1 MGKSEAEMS
10 SKSDKISSS
19 AEEQTNIHLLYPDW
33 ASIQAYYGSGVPLL
47 APHFNS
53 AVPGSH
59 FPYPYV
65 WAPSQSYSPSDTLVS
80 QPLIPPYGVPYTAIY
95 SHGGV
100 HAHPAVPLVATPL
113 SKKVPSRSSVDMDQ
127 GVRKKFKRL
136 DGLAVPVGN
145 VSTEGDAG
153 GSVYE
158 VSQSVKHGIDGS
170 TDGSDGNTG
179 AFLPQRNR
187 CSEGILSTDNDGNF
201 HRFAG
206 SLSEG
211 EAYAASHKVSV
222 NSVAPTNVAGKSVR
236 PLHRNEEIHA
246 VCVASSTSAG
256 SPFEVCQQDERQL
269 KRERRKQANRESA
282 KKSRLR
288 KQAENEE
295 LRMRYE
301 TLNEENK
308 ALKFEIS
315 KLTEHLDKVR
325 LENTALREKL
335 KNKQQL
341 ELQGEMAPYKIEADL
356 ILPDSPE
363 EVYKL
368 NDSNSLNQNVQ
379 MECGIQ
385 ENPNSETK
393 LHQLLKSN
401 SRTDAIVAG

>member
-10 SKSDKISSS
+10 SKSDKVSSS

-33 ASIQAYYGSGVPLL
+33 ASIQACYGSGVPLL

-65 WAPSQSYSPSDTLVS
+65 WAPSQ
-80 QPLIPPYGVPYTAIY
+80 PLIPPYGVPYTAIY

-100 HAHPAVPLVATPL
+100 HAHPVVPLVATPL

-127 GVRKKFKRL
+127 GVRKKLKRL
-136 DGLAVPVGN
+136 DELAVPVGN
-145 VSTEGDAG
+145 GSTEDDAG

-158 VSQSVKHGIDGS
+158 VSQSAKHSIDGS

-179 AFLPQRNR
+179 AFLPQRNSG
-187 CSEGILSTDNDGNF
+187 SEGILSTDNDGIF

-236 PLHRNEEIHA
+236 PLNRSEEIHA
-246 VCVASSTSAG
+246 ACVASSTSAG

-282 KKSRLR
+282 KRSRLR
-288 KQAENEE
+288 KQ
-295 LRMRYE
+295 
-301 TLNEENK
+301 
-308 ALKFEIS
+308 
-315 KLTEHLDKVR
+315 
-325 LENTALREKL
+325 EKL

-356 ILPDSPE
+356 ILTDSPE

-379 MECGIQ
+379 MECGIE
-385 ENPNSETK
+385 ENLNSETK